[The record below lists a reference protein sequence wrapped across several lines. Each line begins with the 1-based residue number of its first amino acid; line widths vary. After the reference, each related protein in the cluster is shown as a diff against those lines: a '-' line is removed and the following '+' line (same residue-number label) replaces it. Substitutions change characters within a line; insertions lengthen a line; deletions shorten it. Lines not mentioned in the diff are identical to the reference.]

1 MALGL
6 TRDVGFHC
14 PSRVRSYVGAQW
26 ELPGA
31 VERETGRGP
40 FMHSSRPPRGGS
52 SPAALPALLRA
63 SHLFGLALGSALGK
77 LRESGVTAARM
88 FEKAEE
94 QVLLLRM
101 MRESAAILGTR
112 WDKVPER
119 HRPHYVP
126 EQRFRIL
133 RIRSFLGLSQR
144 ETAEMFRVSTE
155 TIARW
160 EMETTTAVGGIAHP
174 LVAPNPPVRRF
185 ADVVRA
191 VVKTMELSGFGG
203 NDLIART
210 LARAGWKLSSRTVGR
225 IRRERWSSSPPPEAA
240 SGVPRA
246 VRAKRPNH
254 VWMVD
259 LTDVKGLFGLVTF
272 KVAVVFDAFS
282 RMPLSVRVFS
292 KEASAREIARFV
304 SKTGR
309 RHGRPAH
316 FVSDHARCFTGQAF
330 RHMLR
335 KLGGKQRFGAV
346 GKKGSIALIERLWRT
361 LKDTLGLRL
370 MGPLVAEDLAA
381 KIEMGLVHYAHFRPH
396 QGLGGATPAEI
407 YFGRTPAH
415 LSAIPPPRG
424 RPGEAPMDLPFCVD
438 YLDAERLLPMLV
450 QKAA

>member
-1 MALGL
+1 
-6 TRDVGFHC
+6 
-14 PSRVRSYVGAQW
+14 
-26 ELPGA
+26 
-31 VERETGRGP
+31 
-40 FMHSSRPPRGGS
+40 MHSSRPPRGGS

-63 SHLFGLALGSALGK
+63 THLLGLALGSAFGR
-77 LRESGVTAARM
+77 LRESGATAARL
-88 FEKAEE
+88 FERAEE
-94 QVLLLRM
+94 SALLLRM
-101 MRESAAILGTR
+101 TREAAGILGAR

-119 HRPHYVP
+119 QRPHYGP

-144 ETAEMFRVSTE
+144 ETADMFRVSVE

-160 EMETTTAVGGIAHP
+160 ETETASVDGEDERPLIAPH
-174 LVAPNPPVRRF
+174 PPVRRF

-191 VVKTMELSGFGG
+191 LVKTMELAGFGG

-210 LARAGWKLSSRTVGR
+210 LARAGWKLSAGPGGG
-225 IRRERWSSSPPPEAA
+225 IRRQRWRLPRVPEAA
-240 SGVPRA
+240 STVPRA

-254 VWMVD
+254 VWMID
-259 LTDVKGLFGLVTF
+259 LTGVKGLFGLVTF

-292 KEASAREIARFV
+292 KEASAPEIARFV
-304 SKTGR
+304 SKAAR

-316 FVSDHARCFTGQAF
+316 FISDHARCFTGRVF
-330 RHMLR
+330 RR
-335 KLGGKQRFGAV
+335 KLLRLGVKQRFGAV

-370 MGPLVAEDLAA
+370 LRPLAAEDLME
-381 KIEMGLVHYAHFRPH
+381 KVEIGLVHYAHFRPH

-407 YFGRTPAH
+407 YFRQMPAH

-424 RPGEAPMDLPFCVD
+424 RPGEGPMDSPFRVE
-438 YLDAERLLPMLV
+438 YLDAERLLPVLV
-450 QKAA
+450 RKAA

>member
-1 MALGL
+1 MR
-6 TRDVGFHC
+6 T
-14 PSRVRSYVGAQW
+14 
-26 ELPGA
+26 
-31 VERETGRGP
+31 
-40 FMHSSRPPRGGS
+40 SRPPRGDS
-52 SPAALPALLRA
+52 SPAALSALLRA
-63 SHLFGLALGSALGK
+63 SHLLGLALGSALGR
-77 LRESGVTAARM
+77 LRESGATAARL
-88 FEKAEE
+88 FERAEE
-94 QVLLLRM
+94 SALLLRM
-101 MRESAAILGTR
+101 TREAAGILGAR

-119 HRPHYVP
+119 QRAHYAP
-126 EQRFRIL
+126 EERFRIL

-160 EMETTTAVGGIAHP
+160 EVETTSPDGEAPRP

-185 ADVVRA
+185 VDVVRA
-191 VVKTMELSGFGG
+191 VVKTMELAGFGG

-210 LARAGWKLSSRTVGR
+210 LARAGWKLSARTVGR
-225 IRRERWSSSPPPEAA
+225 IRRERWPSPPPPGAA

-282 RMPLSVRVFS
+282 RMPLSGRVFS

-304 SKTGR
+304 SKAAR

-316 FVSDHARCFTGQAF
+316 FISDHAHCFTGQVF

-335 KLGGKQRFGAV
+335 RLGVKQRFGAV

-370 MGPLVAEDLAA
+370 LRPLAAQDLAE
-381 KIEMGLVHYAHFRPH
+381 KIELGLLHYAHFRPH
-396 QGLGGATPAEI
+396 QALAGATPSEI
-407 YFGRTPAH
+407 YFGRTPSH

-424 RPGEAPMDLPFCVD
+424 RPGEGTMDLPFRIE
-438 YLDAERLLPMLV
+438 YLDAERLLPVLV
-450 QKAA
+450 RKAA